1 MTDISQTARN
11 ELLKL
16 SAGFIS
22 NLGVGIIAAGVFA
35 PGLSLLS
42 ANPVLSK
49 SEFLV
54 VGFGCIFFA
63 FLLHLIGRGFLRR
76 VQ

>member
-1 MTDISQTARN
+1 MTELSQTAKN

-22 NLGVGIIAAGVFA
+22 NLGVGVIAAGVFA

-42 ANPVLSK
+42 THPVLSK
-49 SEFLV
+49 NEFLV

-76 VQ
+76 IQ